1 MEPSSFITL
10 TLVLLLIVHILL
22 SWLKQHRH
30 QSLPPG
36 PTPIPLLGTPK
47 YINLYPVTKNFQMLI
62 QKYGSV
68 FTIWKMSEPVI
79 VLCGYE
85 AMKDALVNHAEEF
98 SARPKFPVI
107 QVSSEGYSIV
117 GSRWRTLRR
126 YSLKYLRNLG
136 MGKKS
141 MEITVLEESKHLMQA
156 MSDTEGKLFNPIM
169 LLGYA
174 TVNIISS
181 LLFREHFDYQ
191 DENLQKL
198 LLAMFESDKERSSTL
213 HMLCN
218 MFPVLLK
225 FEIIQQK
232 VYKTDFFLNKIFT
245 NYIDHHK
252 ETLNPESPR
261 DFVDYYL
268 LKIKEVENEVDPDFC
283 YMSLIVMIKS
293 LLGTGSVSMAS
304 TIKFSM
310 VLVAH
315 YPEVQAKVQQEI
327 DKTTKSLRLPEIM
340 DKAQLPYTNAVMHE
354 ILRVFDLAP
363 TASPHAVTEDVVFR
377 GYTIPKGTTVIPFL
391 TSVLQDPSQWETP
404 EDFNPEHFLDEEGQF
419 RNRLA
424 FMAFSAGKRACLGE
438 SLVRS
443 QFFLIFT
450 ALLQKFTLT
459 LPPGTERQDLRYL
472 ILHKKEILGSSQIC
486 AVPRSSSK

>member
-1 MEPSSFITL
+1 MEWQSWSCIQQHAWIQVGLSPSLTEVGVISSTL
-10 TLVLLLIVHILL
+10 KGPSNLGLSVLLTNFFN
-22 SWLKQHRH
+22 KT
-30 QSLPPG
+30 QSPG
-36 PTPIPLLGTPK
+36 FKECSPG
-47 YINLYPVTKNFQMLI
+47 
-62 QKYGSV
+62 
-68 FTIWKMSEPVI
+68 
-79 VLCGYE
+79 
-85 AMKDALVNHAEEF
+85 
-98 SARPKFPVI
+98 
-107 QVSSEGYSIV
+107 IV